1 MSAPPAP
8 LDSAPAPLAATERAA
23 RRSLALL
30 ALVFTVIL
38 VGYLTSGV
46 HFIKPGETALVLRFG
61 HLLPRAHGPGLLVA
75 FPEPI
80 DRVVRLATG
89 GPRELKLEAWQAREL
104 PRSTQ
109 NETEFGPLRHH
120 LHPARDGYTL
130 TGDANIVQSSFSLR
144 YQIIDPVRYFSVAAD
159 PEALL
164 SALFYQTAART
175 LARAPIDEIIPS
187 GLADYR
193 DRTLAELEK
202 QLAPLDLGIAL
213 GGLEIR
219 ELLPPK
225 PVLPAFQDVNSAK
238 VEGRTYVEEART
250 YRART
255 RQMAEAEAN
264 GLRTRATAEA
274 AAVLTRA
281 QGESDGFLTLLAASR
296 EAPRELR
303 QRLLTEARE
312 EVLPKL
318 RQATVLPG
326 EGARQ
331 LLVRPRTAHAPRPPS
346 VSPR

>member
-1 MSAPPAP
+1 MSEAYPDNRNAGSAPV
-8 LDSAPAPLAATERAA
+8 AATERAA

-30 ALVFTVIL
+30 ALLFAGVL
-38 VGYLTSGV
+38 VSYLASGV
-46 HFIKPGETALVLRFG
+46 HFIKPGESALVLRFG
-61 HLLPRAHGPGLLVA
+61 HLQPRAHGPGLLIA

-89 GPRELKLEAWQAREL
+89 GPRELKLESWQAREL
-104 PRSTQ
+104 PRTTH
-109 NETEFGPLRHH
+109 NESEFGPLRHH
-120 LHPARDGYTL
+120 LNPARDGYTL

-144 YQIIDPVRYFSVAAD
+144 YQIIDPVRFYSIAAD
-159 PEALL
+159 PDALIA
-164 SALFYQTAART
+164 ALFYQTAART

-187 GLADYR
+187 GLAAYR

-202 QLAPLDLGIAL
+202 QLTPLDLGIAL

-238 VEGRTYVEEART
+238 VEGQTYVEEART

-264 GLRTRATAEA
+264 GIRARATAEA

-281 QGESDGFLTLLAASR
+281 QGEADGFLAILGASR

-303 QRLLTEARE
+303 ERLLTEARE

-318 RQATVLPG
+318 RQVAVLPG
-326 EGARQ
+326 DGART
-331 LLVRPRTAHAPRPPS
+331 LLVRPQTADAK
-346 VSPR
+346 